1 MGKDAMTLETQ
12 LDYAQKWERE
22 CPDDIWFTQPLGGGK
37 LRDFTFKEAIGE
49 ARRMAAHLKSLDLPE
64 KSQIALF
71 SKNTA
76 WWILA
81 DLAIWM
87 AGHVSVPLY
96 PTLTPETI
104 RQILEHSEAKLIFIG
119 KLDGFR
125 AMEPGIPEG
134 LPRITLPLSPKLDAP
149 SWDSIV
155 QKTEPLAGELR
166 RPKTDLATIVY
177 TSGSTGVP
185 KGVMH
190 SFQTMIDPGQKFL
203 EFLEIKKEDRMLS
216 YLPLAHAFERYVV
229 ETGTLGTGFRVFFA
243 ESLDTFIEDIKRA
256 RPTLFVSVPRLWQK
270 FQLGVFSKMPEHK
283 LSFMLKVPILSGIIK
298 KKVLAGL
305 GFDQV
310 RIAGSGSAPIPAEL
324 IAWYRS
330 LGLELLEGYGM
341 SENFSYSHMTL
352 PGDVKVGYVGKAC
365 AGVEC
370 KLSPEGEVLVK
381 SPGTMLG
388 YFKAPELTAEMFTE
402 DGFLRT
408 GDRGEL
414 DAEGR
419 LKITGRV
426 KELFKTSKGKYVA
439 PAPIEN
445 KLLLHSDVEQ
455 ALVTGNGFPQ
465 PYGMVV
471 LSEQARKRA
480 KDEAERQQLA
490 AALKGHLDEVNAT
503 LDQHEQLDL
512 LAVVTDEWTIENG
525 LLTPTLKLKRSAIE
539 QKYGPR
545 AEGWYEQ
552 KKPVV
557 WV

>member
-1 MGKDAMTLETQ
+1 MTLETQ
-12 LDYAQKWERE
+12 LDYAQHWEKDR
-22 CPDDIWFTQPLGGGK
+22 PNDIWFTQPLGGGK
-37 LRDFTFKEAIGE
+37 LRELTFEQAMDE
-49 ARRMAAHLKSLDLPE
+49 VRRMAAHLVGLGLPE
-64 KSQIALF
+64 KSNIALF

-87 AGHVSVPLY
+87 AGHTSVPLY
-96 PTLTPETI
+96 PTLTAETI

-119 KLDGFR
+119 KLDGFP
-125 AMEPGIPEG
+125 AMEPGIPPG
-134 LPRITLPLSPKLDAP
+134 LPRIALPLSPKLDAP
-149 SWDSIV
+149 TWDAIIAKSA
-155 QKTEPLAGELR
+155 PLAGEIR
-166 RPKTDLATIVY
+166 RPKTDLATIIY

-190 SFQTMIDPGQKFL
+190 SFETMISPGQRFTEYFEL
-203 EFLEIKKEDRMLS
+203 RTSDRMLS

-229 ETGTLGTGFRVFFA
+229 ETGTIGKGFHVFFA
-243 ESLDTFIEDIKRA
+243 ESLDTFVEDIKRA

-270 FQLGVFSKMPEHK
+270 FQLGVFSKMPERK
-283 LSFMLKVPILSGIIK
+283 LGTLLKIPIVSGIIK
-298 KKVLAGL
+298 KKVLSGL

-324 IAWYRS
+324 ISWYRS

-352 PGDVKVGYVGKAC
+352 PGDVRVGYVGKAC
-365 AGVEC
+365 DGVEC

-388 YFKAPELTAEMFTE
+388 YYKAPELTAEMFTE
-402 DGFLRT
+402 DGFLKT

-414 DAEGR
+414 DADGR

-471 LSEQARKRA
+471 LSEQARKRVSDA
-480 KDEAERQQLA
+480 AERQQLA
-490 AALKGHLDEVNAT
+490 STLESHLSEVNAT

-512 LAVVTDEWTIENG
+512 LVVVSDEWTIENG
-525 LLTPTLKLKRSAIE
+525 LLTPTMKLKRSAIE
-539 QKYGPR
+539 TKYGELAPS
-545 AEGWYEQ
+545 WYEE

-557 WV
+557 WA

>member
-1 MGKDAMTLETQ
+1 MTLETQ
-12 LDYAQKWERE
+12 LDYAQHWEKDR
-22 CPDDIWFTQPLGGGK
+22 PHDVWFTQPLGGGK
-37 LRDFTFKEAIGE
+37 LRELTFEQAMDE
-49 ARRMAAHLKSLDLPE
+49 VRRMAAHLVGLGLPE
-64 KSQIALF
+64 KSNIALF

-87 AGHVSVPLY
+87 AGHTSVPLY
-96 PTLTPETI
+96 PTLTAETI

-119 KLDGFR
+119 KLDGFP
-125 AMEPGIPEG
+125 AMEPGIPPG
-134 LPRITLPLSPKLDAP
+134 LPRIALPLSPKLDAP
-149 SWDSIV
+149 TWDSIIA
-155 QKTEPLAGELR
+155 KSAPLAGEIR
-166 RPKTDLATIVY
+166 RPKTDLATIIY

-190 SFQTMIDPGQKFL
+190 SFETMLSPGERFGEYFEL
-203 EFLEIKKEDRMLS
+203 RTSDRMLS

-229 ETGTLGTGFRVFFA
+229 ETGTLGKGFHVFFA
-243 ESLDTFIEDIKRA
+243 ESLDTFVEDIKRA

-270 FQLGVFSKMPEHK
+270 FQAGVFSKMPERK
-283 LSFMLKVPILSGIIK
+283 LRTLLKIPIVSGIIK

-324 IAWYRS
+324 ISWYRS

-352 PGDVKVGYVGKAC
+352 PGDVRVGYVGKAC
-365 AGVEC
+365 DGVEC

-388 YFKAPELTAEMFTE
+388 YYKAPELTAEMFTE
-402 DGFLRT
+402 DGFLKT

-414 DAEGR
+414 DADGR

-471 LSEQARKRA
+471 LSEQARKRVSDA
-480 KDEAERQQLA
+480 AERQQLA
-490 AALKGHLDEVNAT
+490 STLESHLSEVNAT

-512 LAVVTDEWTIENG
+512 LVVVSDEWTIENG
-525 LLTPTLKLKRSAIE
+525 LLTPTMKLKRSAIE
-539 QKYGPR
+539 TKYGELAPS
-545 AEGWYEQ
+545 WYEE

-557 WV
+557 WA

>member
-1 MGKDAMTLETQ
+1 MTLETQ
-12 LDYAQKWERE
+12 LDYAQHWEKDR
-22 CPDDIWFTQPLGGGK
+22 PKDIWFTQPLGGGK
-37 LRDFTFKEAIGE
+37 LRELTFEQAMDE
-49 ARRMAAHLKSLDLPE
+49 VRRMAAHLVGLGLPE
-64 KSQIALF
+64 KSNIALF

-87 AGHVSVPLY
+87 AGHTSVPLY
-96 PTLTPETI
+96 PTLTAETI

-119 KLDGFR
+119 KLDGFP
-125 AMEPGIPEG
+125 AMEPGIPPG
-134 LPRITLPLSPKLDAP
+134 LPRIALPLSPKLDAP
-149 SWDSIV
+149 TWDAIIAKSA
-155 QKTEPLAGELR
+155 PLAGEIR
-166 RPKTDLATIVY
+166 RPKTDLATIIY

-190 SFQTMIDPGQKFL
+190 SFETMISPGQRFTEYFEL
-203 EFLEIKKEDRMLS
+203 RTSDRMLS

-229 ETGTLGTGFRVFFA
+229 ETGTIGKGFHVFFA
-243 ESLDTFIEDIKRA
+243 ESLDTFVEDIKRA

-270 FQLGVFSKMPEHK
+270 FQLGVFSKMPERK
-283 LSFMLKVPILSGIIK
+283 LGTLLKIPIVSGIIK
-298 KKVLAGL
+298 KKVLSGL

-324 IAWYRS
+324 ISWYRS

-352 PGDVKVGYVGKAC
+352 PGDVRVGYVGKAC
-365 AGVEC
+365 DGVEC

-388 YFKAPELTAEMFTE
+388 YYKAPELTAEMFTE
-402 DGFLRT
+402 DGFLKT

-414 DAEGR
+414 DADGR

-471 LSEQARKRA
+471 LSEQARKRVSDA
-480 KDEAERQQLA
+480 AERQQLA
-490 AALKGHLDEVNAT
+490 STLESHLSEVNAT

-512 LAVVTDEWTIENG
+512 LVVVSDEWTIENG
-525 LLTPTLKLKRSAIE
+525 LLTPTMKLKRSAIE
-539 QKYGPR
+539 TKYGELAPS
-545 AEGWYEQ
+545 WYEE

-557 WV
+557 WA

>member
-1 MGKDAMTLETQ
+1 MTLETQ
-12 LDYAQKWERE
+12 LDYAQNWEKQH
-22 CPDDIWFTQPLGGGK
+22 PNDIWLTQPLGGGK
-37 LRDFTFKEAIGE
+37 LRDFTFQEAMGE
-49 ARRMAAHLKSLDLPE
+49 VRRMAAHLKGLGLPD
-64 KSQIALF
+64 KSNIALF

-87 AGHVSVPLY
+87 AGHTSVPLY
-96 PTLTPETI
+96 PTLTAETI
-104 RQILEHSEAKLIFIG
+104 RQILEHSEAKLIFVG
-119 KLDGFR
+119 KLDGFA

-134 LPRITLPLSPKLDAP
+134 VARIALPLAPKLDAP
-149 SWDSIV
+149 TWDAIV
-155 QKTEPLAGELR
+155 EKTEPLAGEIR
-166 RPKTDLATIVY
+166 RPKGDLATIIY

-190 SFQTMIDPGQKFL
+190 SFETMMSPGERFTESFEVRKD
-203 EFLEIKKEDRMLS
+203 DRMLS

-229 ETGTLGTGFRVFFA
+229 ETGTIGRGFHVFFA
-243 ESLDTFIEDIKRA
+243 ESLDTFVEDIKRA

-270 FQLGVFSKMPEHK
+270 FQLGVFSKMPEPK
-283 LSFMLKVPILSGIIK
+283 LKTLLKIPIVSGVIK
-298 KKVLAGL
+298 KKVLSGL

-324 IAWYRS
+324 ISWYRS

-352 PGDVKVGYVGKAC
+352 PGESAVGYVGKAC
-365 AGVEC
+365 RGVEC

-388 YFKAPELTAEMFTE
+388 YYKAPELTAEMFTE

-426 KELFKTSKGKYVA
+426 KEIG
-439 PAPIEN
+439 
-445 KLLLHSDVEQ
+445 
-455 ALVTGNGFPQ
+455 
-465 PYGMVV
+465 
-471 LSEQARKRA
+471 RA
-480 KDEAERQQLA
+480 
-490 AALKGHLDEVNAT
+490 HV
-503 LDQHEQLDL
+503 
-512 LAVVTDEWTIENG
+512 
-525 LLTPTLKLKRSAIE
+525 
-539 QKYGPR
+539 
-545 AEGWYEQ
+545 
-552 KKPVV
+552 
-557 WV
+557 